1 MRIGI
6 GEQAGEE
13 NQEKSVNLGPRDS
26 TTGNSR
32 ARGDHGP
39 KSDYDLA
46 VWWNDCA
53 GESWSDFAGIIQSFA
68 FTYEL
73 TWKTLKLILEQN
85 GIAAPFP
92 RVAFEE
98 AFKRDMI
105 EGNEIWKD
113 IIEARNLSSHTHDQA
128 LVRKLYADINDR
140 YVEIFVKTAERMKPF
155 VEDQGA

>member
-1 MRIGI
+1 MNKLAQSFKNLCKALDALK
-6 GEQAGEE
+6 ESVATPPTE
-13 NQEKSVNLGPRDS
+13 NR
-26 TTGNSR
+26 
-32 ARGDHGP
+32 
-39 KSDYDLA
+39 
-46 VWWNDCA
+46 
-53 GESWSDFAGIIQSFA
+53 DFAGIIQSFD

-113 IIEARNLSSHTHDQA
+113 IIEARNLSSHTYDQA
-128 LVRKLYADINDR
+128 LARKLYADINDR

-155 VEDQGA
+155 VNDQGA